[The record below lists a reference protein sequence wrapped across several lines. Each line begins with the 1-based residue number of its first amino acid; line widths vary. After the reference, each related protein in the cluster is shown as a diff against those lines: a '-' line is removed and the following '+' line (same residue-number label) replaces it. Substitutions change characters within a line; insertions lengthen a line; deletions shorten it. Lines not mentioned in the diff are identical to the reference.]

1 MLYGNKKYALFMSNI
16 WPRWSYPTFP
26 IILKVV
32 TFWGTTIF
40 IQSYGKI
47 NLFSAMTWKSLV
59 SKIETPK
66 IWQNKILVYNDIN
79 FCVFKN
85 EAPQKI
91 RQGICTYH
99 VHFYMKNLKM
109 CTKILC
115 LNNKKDNHQILL
127 KFENEWFPILYMEK
141 AISHSW
147 TLNIDRI
154 Y

>member
-85 EAPQKI
+85 EAPQK
-91 RQGICTYH
+91 
-99 VHFYMKNLKM
+99 
-109 CTKILC
+109 
-115 LNNKKDNHQILL
+115 KK
-127 KFENEWFPILYMEK
+127 
-141 AISHSW
+141 
-147 TLNIDRI
+147 
-154 Y
+154 